1 MTLTNIAM
9 LGILIGFVFLVV
21 GFLMEGP
28 QVETETAWNK
38 AKTAPK
44 KAKKR
49 AHRVSHLHRKVA

>member
-28 QVETETAWNK
+28 QVETETTWNK
-38 AKTAPK
+38 KPAAKKTT
-44 KAKKR
+44 KKR
-49 AHRVSHLHRKVA
+49 ASRTAALHKKVA